1 MAFSLAL
8 VDFDGTL
15 ADSMPYWLRLPAD
28 TLRAA
33 GLPQPEGFAEYIR
46 SVPIR
51 EIARDMG
58 AKYPQ
63 LEAETPLAVRW
74 SAEMAAHY
82 AREIPLKPG
91 AKKLLQTLRAAGLRV
106 YILSATRH
114 ALLDPAIERL
124 GVAPL
129 VDGVYAEEETG
140 SKRTEAPY
148 AFFRDRFGV
157 PYEKM
162 LLAED
167 APRNLAAGGGAR
179 RFGRRRIR
187 REHEGIYGDDSR
199 RSGGVS
205 AGLLRPFGAGG
216 AAAAVTAERREPL
229 RQPDGRR
236 LHSQGRGV
244 GYPRSCLLTYRTNK
258 AGGQKRRV

>member
-106 YILSATRH
+106 YILSATCH

-124 GVAPL
+124 G
-129 VDGVYAEEETG
+129 ETG

-167 APRNLAAGGGAR
+167 APRNLAAA
-179 RFGRRRIR
+179 
-187 REHEGIYGDDSR
+187 EAL
-199 RSGGVS
+199 GVS
-205 AGLLRPFGAGG
+205 GVGVYDESMKEYTEMIRAGAAVYLPDFSDLSALEELLR
-216 AAAAVTAERREPL
+216 
-229 RQPDGRR
+229 
-236 LHSQGRGV
+236 
-244 GYPRSCLLTYRTNK
+244 
-258 AGGQKRRV
+258 

>member
-124 GVAPL
+124 IFEGVIGSEEMEKDIRNLTQKAFALPEVQDWYSGNWTLFNECTIIYKERGELQTRRPDRVMMREGQVVVVDFKFGKPNKKYNKQVKGYMNLL
-129 VDGVYAEEETG
+129 VRMG
-140 SKRTEAPY
+140 
-148 AFFRDRFGV
+148 
-157 PYEKM
+157 YEKEQINGY
-162 LLAED
+162 LWYVDEGKVEKV
-167 APRNLAAGGGAR
+167 NK
-179 RFGRRRIR
+179 RI
-187 REHEGIYGDDSR
+187 
-199 RSGGVS
+199 
-205 AGLLRPFGAGG
+205 
-216 AAAAVTAERREPL
+216 
-229 RQPDGRR
+229 Q
-236 LHSQGRGV
+236 
-244 GYPRSCLLTYRTNK
+244 
-258 AGGQKRRV
+258 

>member
-167 APRNLAAGGGAR
+167 APRNLAAAEALGVSGVGV
-179 RFGRRRIR
+179 
-187 REHEGIYGDDSR
+187 YDDDPR

-216 AAAAVTAERREPL
+216 AAAVSLPCAKGGGEPEGF
-229 RQPDGRR
+229 DGGIVVFRR
-236 LHSQGRGV
+236 LQSPSQLRCQPPLHKGAFS
-244 GYPRSCLLTYRTNK
+244 P
-258 AGGQKRRV
+258 

>member
-1 MAFSLAL
+1 
-8 VDFDGTL
+8 
-15 ADSMPYWLRLPAD
+15 
-28 TLRAA
+28 
-33 GLPQPEGFAEYIR
+33 
-46 SVPIR
+46 
-51 EIARDMG
+51 MG

-148 AFFRDRFGV
+148 AFFRDRLGV

-167 APRNLAAGGGAR
+167 APRNLAAA
-179 RFGRRRIR
+179 
-187 REHEGIYGDDSR
+187 EAL
-199 RSGGVS
+199 GVS
-205 AGLLRPFGAGG
+205 GVGVYDESMKEYTEMIRAGAAVYLPDFSDLSALEELLR
-216 AAAAVTAERREPL
+216 R
-229 RQPDGRR
+229 
-236 LHSQGRGV
+236 
-244 GYPRSCLLTYRTNK
+244 
-258 AGGQKRRV
+258 

>member
-114 ALLDPAIERL
+114 ALLDP
-124 GVAPL
+124 G
-129 VDGVYAEEETG
+129 
-140 SKRTEAPY
+140 
-148 AFFRDRFGV
+148 
-157 PYEKM
+157 
-162 LLAED
+162 
-167 APRNLAAGGGAR
+167 
-179 RFGRRRIR
+179 
-187 REHEGIYGDDSR
+187 H
-199 RSGGVS
+199 
-205 AGLLRPFGAGG
+205 
-216 AAAAVTAERREPL
+216 
-229 RQPDGRR
+229 
-236 LHSQGRGV
+236 
-244 GYPRSCLLTYRTNK
+244 
-258 AGGQKRRV
+258 

>member
-114 ALLDPAIERL
+114 AAARSGPLSGS
-124 GVAPL
+124 GVARSWTAFTPRRRPAQS
-129 VDGVYAEEETG
+129 VPKRRMRFSGTG
-140 SKRTEAPY
+140 SAFRMRKCFSRRT
-148 AFFRDRFGV
+148 
-157 PYEKM
+157 
-162 LLAED
+162 
-167 APRNLAAGGGAR
+167 R
-179 RFGRRRIR
+179 RAISPRRR
-187 REHEGIYGDDSR
+187 
-199 RSGGVS
+199 RSAFRAS
-205 AGLLRPFGAGG
+205 AYTTRA
-216 AAAAVTAERREPL
+216 
-229 RQPDGRR
+229 
-236 LHSQGRGV
+236 
-244 GYPRSCLLTYRTNK
+244 
-258 AGGQKRRV
+258 

>member
-82 AREIPLKPG
+82 AREIPSQ
-91 AKKLLQTLRAAGLRV
+91 A
-106 YILSATRH
+106 
-114 ALLDPAIERL
+114 
-124 GVAPL
+124 
-129 VDGVYAEEETG
+129 G
-140 SKRTEAPY
+140 SKETSANAARGGAARIHPL
-148 AFFRDRFGV
+148 G
-157 PYEKM
+157 
-162 LLAED
+162 D
-167 APRNLAAGGGAR
+167 APRAA
-179 RFGRRRIR
+179 
-187 REHEGIYGDDSR
+187 
-199 RSGGVS
+199 RSG
-205 AGLLRPFGAGG
+205 
-216 AAAAVTAERREPL
+216 
-229 RQPDGRR
+229 
-236 LHSQGRGV
+236 H
-244 GYPRSCLLTYRTNK
+244 
-258 AGGQKRRV
+258 

>member
-46 SVPIR
+46 SVPIW

-167 APRNLAAGGGAR
+167 APRNLAAA
-179 RFGRRRIR
+179 
-187 REHEGIYGDDSR
+187 EAL
-199 RSGGVS
+199 GVS
-205 AGLLRPFGAGG
+205 GVGVYDESMKEYTEMIRAGAAVYLPDFSDLSALEKLLR
-216 AAAAVTAERREPL
+216 
-229 RQPDGRR
+229 
-236 LHSQGRGV
+236 
-244 GYPRSCLLTYRTNK
+244 
-258 AGGQKRRV
+258 

>member
-129 VDGVYAEEETG
+129 VDGVYAERRPAQSVPKRRMRFSGTG
-140 SKRTEAPY
+140 SAFRMRKCFSRRT
-148 AFFRDRFGV
+148 
-157 PYEKM
+157 
-162 LLAED
+162 
-167 APRNLAAGGGAR
+167 R
-179 RFGRRRIR
+179 RAISPRRR
-187 REHEGIYGDDSR
+187 
-199 RSGGVS
+199 RSAFRAS
-205 AGLLRPFGAGG
+205 AYTTRA
-216 AAAAVTAERREPL
+216 
-229 RQPDGRR
+229 
-236 LHSQGRGV
+236 
-244 GYPRSCLLTYRTNK
+244 
-258 AGGQKRRV
+258 

>member
-148 AFFRDRFGV
+148 AFFRDRLGV

-167 APRNLAAGGGAR
+167 APRNLAAAEALGISGVGVYDESMKEYTEMIRAGAAVYLPD
-179 RFGRRRIR
+179 FS
-187 REHEGIYGDDSR
+187 DL
-199 RSGGVS
+199 S
-205 AGLLRPFGAGG
+205 ALEELLR
-216 AAAAVTAERREPL
+216 
-229 RQPDGRR
+229 
-236 LHSQGRGV
+236 
-244 GYPRSCLLTYRTNK
+244 
-258 AGGQKRRV
+258 

>member
-46 SVPIR
+46 SVPIW

-148 AFFRDRFGV
+148 AFFRDRLGV

-167 APRNLAAGGGAR
+167 APRNLAAA
-179 RFGRRRIR
+179 
-187 REHEGIYGDDSR
+187 EAL
-199 RSGGVS
+199 GVS
-205 AGLLRPFGAGG
+205 GVGVYDESMKDYTEMIRAGAAVYLPDFSDLSALEELLR
-216 AAAAVTAERREPL
+216 R
-229 RQPDGRR
+229 
-236 LHSQGRGV
+236 
-244 GYPRSCLLTYRTNK
+244 
-258 AGGQKRRV
+258 

>member
-114 ALLDPAIERL
+114 A
-124 GVAPL
+124 
-129 VDGVYAEEETG
+129 
-140 SKRTEAPY
+140 
-148 AFFRDRFGV
+148 
-157 PYEKM
+157 
-162 LLAED
+162 ED
-167 APRNLAAGGGAR
+167 APRNLAAA
-179 RFGRRRIR
+179 
-187 REHEGIYGDDSR
+187 EAL
-199 RSGGVS
+199 GVS
-205 AGLLRPFGAGG
+205 GVGVYDESMKEYTEMIRAGAAVYLPDFSDLSALEELLR
-216 AAAAVTAERREPL
+216 
-229 RQPDGRR
+229 
-236 LHSQGRGV
+236 
-244 GYPRSCLLTYRTNK
+244 
-258 AGGQKRRV
+258 

>member
-51 EIARDMG
+51 EIARDM
-58 AKYPQ
+58 
-63 LEAETPLAVRW
+63 

-167 APRNLAAGGGAR
+167 APRNLAAA
-179 RFGRRRIR
+179 
-187 REHEGIYGDDSR
+187 EAL
-199 RSGGVS
+199 GVS
-205 AGLLRPFGAGG
+205 GVGVYDESMKEYTEMIRAGAAVYLPDFSDLSALEELLR
-216 AAAAVTAERREPL
+216 
-229 RQPDGRR
+229 
-236 LHSQGRGV
+236 
-244 GYPRSCLLTYRTNK
+244 
-258 AGGQKRRV
+258 

>member
-91 AKKLLQTLRAAGLRV
+91 AKKLLQTLRAADLIFTEEIAAAGLNKRLWQ
-106 YILSATRH
+106 YF
-114 ALLDPAIERL
+114 ALLGALPGEDTRVIIALRAMQSSDPAQLAHAARLPFDLLER
-124 GVAPL
+124 VT
-129 VDGVYAEEETG
+129 D
-140 SKRTEAPY
+140 
-148 AFFRDRFGV
+148 
-157 PYEKM
+157 
-162 LLAED
+162 
-167 APRNLAAGGGAR
+167 
-179 RFGRRRIR
+179 RIR
-187 REHEGIYGDDSR
+187 RERPEVAHVLYDLNPSSR
-199 RSGGVS
+199 ST
-205 AGLLRPFGAGG
+205 GA
-216 AAAAVTAERREPL
+216 EW
-229 RQPDGRR
+229 
-236 LHSQGRGV
+236 
-244 GYPRSCLLTYRTNK
+244 
-258 AGGQKRRV
+258 

>member
-15 ADSMPYWLRLPAD
+15 ADSMPYWLRLPTD

-91 AKKLLQTLRAAGLRV
+91 AKKPANAARGGAAR
-106 YILSATRH
+106 IH
-114 ALLDPAIERL
+114 PL
-124 GVAPL
+124 G
-129 VDGVYAEEETG
+129 
-140 SKRTEAPY
+140 
-148 AFFRDRFGV
+148 
-157 PYEKM
+157 
-162 LLAED
+162 D
-167 APRNLAAGGGAR
+167 APRAA
-179 RFGRRRIR
+179 
-187 REHEGIYGDDSR
+187 
-199 RSGGVS
+199 RSG
-205 AGLLRPFGAGG
+205 
-216 AAAAVTAERREPL
+216 
-229 RQPDGRR
+229 
-236 LHSQGRGV
+236 H
-244 GYPRSCLLTYRTNK
+244 
-258 AGGQKRRV
+258 

>member
-157 PYEKM
+157 PY
-162 LLAED
+162 
-167 APRNLAAGGGAR
+167 
-179 RFGRRRIR
+179 
-187 REHEGIYGDDSR
+187 
-199 RSGGVS
+199 
-205 AGLLRPFGAGG
+205 
-216 AAAAVTAERREPL
+216 
-229 RQPDGRR
+229 
-236 LHSQGRGV
+236 
-244 GYPRSCLLTYRTNK
+244 
-258 AGGQKRRV
+258 

>member
-74 SAEMAAHY
+74 SA
-82 AREIPLKPG
+82 EIPLKPG

-167 APRNLAAGGGAR
+167 APRNLAAA
-179 RFGRRRIR
+179 
-187 REHEGIYGDDSR
+187 EAL
-199 RSGGVS
+199 GVS
-205 AGLLRPFGAGG
+205 GVGVYDESMKEYTEMIRAGAAVYLPDFSDLSALEELLR
-216 AAAAVTAERREPL
+216 
-229 RQPDGRR
+229 
-236 LHSQGRGV
+236 
-244 GYPRSCLLTYRTNK
+244 
-258 AGGQKRRV
+258 

>member
-51 EIARDMG
+51 
-58 AKYPQ
+58 
-63 LEAETPLAVRW
+63 
-74 SAEMAAHY
+74 
-82 AREIPLKPG
+82 
-91 AKKLLQTLRAAGLRV
+91 KKLLQTLRAAGLRV

-148 AFFRDRFGV
+148 AFFRDRLGV

-167 APRNLAAGGGAR
+167 APRNLAAA
-179 RFGRRRIR
+179 
-187 REHEGIYGDDSR
+187 EAL
-199 RSGGVS
+199 GVS
-205 AGLLRPFGAGG
+205 GVGVYDESMKEYTEMIRAGAAVYLPDFSDLSALEALLR
-216 AAAAVTAERREPL
+216 
-229 RQPDGRR
+229 
-236 LHSQGRGV
+236 
-244 GYPRSCLLTYRTNK
+244 
-258 AGGQKRRV
+258 